1 MKILVCF
8 SKMCNEVVWGGLGS
22 KLLMIRRDKT
32 RVVWYIMIFLIR
44 AFGNVMVSLTIGSQI

>member
-32 RVVWYIMIFLIR
+32 KVVRYIMVFLIR
-44 AFGNVMVSLTIGSQI
+44 VFGNVIVTLTTGSQI